1 MDGLFSVEEPVNLG
15 FGRVEGIELVSD
27 FDSDDD
33 DDESW

>member
-1 MDGLFSVEEPVNLG
+1 MDGLFSVEELVNLG

-27 FDSDDD
+27 FDLDDD